1 MLPACADGILQAPVV
16 FSTDAAHAAIRGA
29 NEMRKSLV
37 AAVVAVTLGGLAG
50 FAAAQVKPDTLV
62 KQRQSAMT
70 LIGKYWG
77 PIAGMASGKVSP
89 YNADVV
95 SRNATYLENL
105 AQMPWDGFHEST
117 KDEKNTKALPAIW
130 SDKAKFDDLAQR
142 LQTETAKLG
151 QLARA
156 KDEAGVK
163 QQYAAVGKTCGGCH
177 ESFRQK

>member
-1 MLPACADGILQAPVV
+1 L
-16 FSTDAAHAAIRGA
+16 
-29 NEMRKSLV
+29 
-37 AAVVAVTLGGLAG
+37 AAVAVVMGGLAG
-50 FAAAQVKPDTLV
+50 IAAAQVKPDILV

-95 SRNATYLENL
+95 ARNATYLENL
-105 AQMPWDGFHEST
+105 AQMPWDGFHDST
-117 KDEKNTKALPAIW
+117 KDEKSRALPEIY
-130 SDKAKFDDLAQR
+130 SQKAKFDELSQR
-142 LQTETAKLG
+142 LQSETAKLG

-163 QQYAAVGKTCGGCH
+163 QQYAAVGKVCGACH
-177 ESFRQK
+177 EGFRAK

>member
-1 MLPACADGILQAPVV
+1 MKKTLVL
-16 FSTDAAHAAIRGA
+16 AA
-29 NEMRKSLV
+29 
-37 AAVVAVTLGGLAG
+37 AAVAMGGLAG
-50 FAAAQVKPDTLV
+50 IAAAQVKPDVLV

-105 AQMPWDGFHEST
+105 AQMPWDGFHE
-117 KDEKNTKALPAIW
+117 NTKGEKSRTLPAAW
-130 SDKAKFDDLAQR
+130 EQKAKFDELAQR
-142 LQTETAKLG
+142 LQSETAKLG
-151 QLARA
+151 EIARK

-163 QQYAAVGKTCGGCH
+163 QQYAAVGKVCGACH
-177 ESFRQK
+177 EGFREKQ

>member
-1 MLPACADGILQAPVV
+1 MKKTLLAAGVAIVV
-16 FSTDAAHAAIRGA
+16 GG
-29 NEMRKSLV
+29 
-37 AAVVAVTLGGLAG
+37 LGGTAL
-50 FAAAQVKPDTLV
+50 AQVKPDVLV

-117 KDEKNTKALPAIW
+117 KGEKSRALPAVW
-130 SDKAKFDDLAQR
+130 EQKAKFDELSQR
-142 LQTETAKLG
+142 LQSETVKLG
-151 QLARA
+151 QVARA

-163 QQYAAVGKTCGGCH
+163 QQYAAVGKVCGACH
-177 ESFRQK
+177 ESFREKQ

>member
-1 MLPACADGILQAPVV
+1 MKKTLLATGVAIVV
-16 FSTDAAHAAIRGA
+16 GG
-29 NEMRKSLV
+29 V
-37 AAVVAVTLGGLAG
+37 AGTAL
-50 FAAAQVKPDTLV
+50 AQVKPEVMV

-105 AQMPWDGFHEST
+105 TQMPWDGFHENT
-117 KDEKNTKALPAIW
+117 KGAMNTKALPEVW
-130 SDKAKFDDLAQR
+130 SQKAKFDELAQR

-151 QLARA
+151 QVARA

-163 QQYAAVGKTCGGCH
+163 QQYAAVGKVCGACH
-177 ESFRQK
+177 EGFRQK

>member
-1 MLPACADGILQAPVV
+1 MKKTLLAAGVAIVV
-16 FSTDAAHAAIRGA
+16 
-29 NEMRKSLV
+29 
-37 AAVVAVTLGGLAG
+37 GGLAG
-50 FAAAQVKPDTLV
+50 TALAQVKPDVLV

-117 KDEKNTKALPAIW
+117 KGEKSRALPAIW
-130 SDKAKFDDLAQR
+130 EQKAKFDELAQR
-142 LQTETAKLG
+142 LQTETIKLG
-151 QLARA
+151 QVARA

-163 QQYAAVGKTCGGCH
+163 QQYAAVGKVCGACH
-177 ESFRQK
+177 ESFREKQ

>member
-1 MLPACADGILQAPVV
+1 MKKTLLAAGVAIAVGSVAGIAL
-16 FSTDAAHAAIRGA
+16 
-29 NEMRKSLV
+29 
-37 AAVVAVTLGGLAG
+37 
-50 FAAAQVKPDTLV
+50 AQVKPDVQV

-117 KDEKNTKALPAIW
+117 KGEKSRALPEVW
-130 SDKAKFDDLAQR
+130 SQKAKFDELAQR
-142 LQTETAKLG
+142 LQTETTKLG
-151 QLARA
+151 EIARK

-163 QQYAAVGKTCGGCH
+163 QQFAAVGKVCGACH
-177 ESFRQK
+177 ESFREKQ

>member
-1 MLPACADGILQAPVV
+1 MRKVLGA
-16 FSTDAAHAAIRGA
+16 AAIA
-29 NEMRKSLV
+29 L
-37 AAVVAVTLGGLAG
+37 ALAG
-50 FAAAQVKPDTLV
+50 MAGIAAAQQKPDVLV

-117 KDEKNTKALPAIW
+117 KAEKSRALPATW
-130 SDKAKFDDLAQR
+130 EQKAKFDELAQR
-142 LQTETAKLG
+142 LQSETAKLG
-151 QLARA
+151 QVARA

-163 QQYAAVGKTCGGCH
+163 QQYAAVGKVCGACH
-177 ESFRQK
+177 ESFREKQ

>member
-1 MLPACADGILQAPVV
+1 
-16 FSTDAAHAAIRGA
+16 
-29 NEMRKSLV
+29 MRKTLLAAGV
-37 AAVVAVTLGGLAG
+37 AIVVGGLAG
-50 FAAAQVKPDTLV
+50 AALAQVKPDVLV

-117 KDEKNTKALPAIW
+117 KGEKSRALPAIW
-130 SDKAKFDDLAQR
+130 EQKAKFDELAQR
-142 LQTETAKLG
+142 LQTETIKLG
-151 QLARA
+151 QVARA

-163 QQYAAVGKTCGGCH
+163 QQYAAVGKVCGACH
-177 ESFRQK
+177 ESFREKQ

>member
-1 MLPACADGILQAPVV
+1 
-16 FSTDAAHAAIRGA
+16 
-29 NEMRKSLV
+29 MRKVLG
-37 AAVVAVTLGGLAG
+37 AAAMALALAG
-50 FAAAQVKPDTLV
+50 IAGIAAAQQKPDVLV

-117 KDEKNTKALPAIW
+117 KGEKSRALPAAW
-130 SDKAKFDDLAQR
+130 EQKAKFDELAQR
-142 LQTETAKLG
+142 LQSETAKLG

-163 QQYAAVGKTCGGCH
+163 QQYAAVGKVCGACH
-177 ESFRQK
+177 ESFREKQ

>member
-1 MLPACADGILQAPVV
+1 
-16 FSTDAAHAAIRGA
+16 
-29 NEMRKSLV
+29 MRKVLGA
-37 AAVVAVTLGGLAG
+37 AAVALALSG
-50 FAAAQVKPDTLV
+50 MAGVAAAQQKPDVLV

-117 KDEKNTKALPAIW
+117 KGEKSRVLPATW
-130 SDKAKFDDLAQR
+130 EQKAKFDELAQR
-142 LQTETAKLG
+142 LQSETAKLG
-151 QLARA
+151 QVARA
-156 KDEAGVK
+156 KDEAAVK
-163 QQYAAVGKTCGGCH
+163 QQYAAVGKVCGACH
-177 ESFRQK
+177 ESFREKQ

>member
-1 MLPACADGILQAPVV
+1 MKK
-16 FSTDAAHAAIRGA
+16 R
-29 NEMRKSLV
+29 LV
-37 AAVVAVTLGGLAG
+37 AAAVAVTLGSLAG
-50 FAAAQVKPDTLV
+50 FAAAQQKPDVLV

-89 YNADVV
+89 YNADVI

-105 AQMPWDGFHEST
+105 AQMPWDGFHDST
-117 KDEKNTKALPAIW
+117 KDEKNTKALPEAW
-130 SDKAKFDDLAQR
+130 SQKAKFDELAQR

-151 QLARA
+151 EVARK

-163 QQYAAVGKTCGGCH
+163 QQYAAVGKVCGACH
-177 ESFRQK
+177 EGFRAK

>member
-1 MLPACADGILQAPVV
+1 MK
-16 FSTDAAHAAIRGA
+16 
-29 NEMRKSLV
+29 KSLV
-37 AAVVAVTLGGLAG
+37 AAAVAVTLGSLAG
-50 FAAAQVKPDTLV
+50 FAAAQVKPEIMV

-105 AQMPWDGFHEST
+105 AQMPWDGFHDST
-117 KDEKNTKALPAIW
+117 KDEKNTKALPEIW
-130 SDKAKFDDLAQR
+130 SQKAKFDELAQR

-151 QLARA
+151 EVARK

-163 QQYAAVGKTCGGCH
+163 QQYAAVGKVCGACH
-177 ESFRQK
+177 ESFRAK

>member
-1 MLPACADGILQAPVV
+1 MKK
-16 FSTDAAHAAIRGA
+16 T
-29 NEMRKSLV
+29 LV
-37 AAVVAVTLGGLAG
+37 AAGIAVALGAGAGIVLAQ
-50 FAAAQVKPDTLV
+50 AKPDVLV

-117 KDEKNTKALPAIW
+117 KGEKNTKALPEIW
-130 SDKAKFDDLAQR
+130 SQKAKFDDLAQR
-142 LQTETAKLG
+142 LQAETQKLG
-151 QLARA
+151 EVARA
-156 KDEAGVK
+156 KNEAGVK
-163 QQYAAVGKTCGGCH
+163 QQYAAVGKVCGACH
-177 ESFRQK
+177 EGFRQKQ

>member
-1 MLPACADGILQAPVV
+1 MKK
-16 FSTDAAHAAIRGA
+16 R
-29 NEMRKSLV
+29 LV
-37 AAVVAVTLGGLAG
+37 AAAVAVTLGSLAG
-50 FAAAQVKPDTLV
+50 FAAAQQKPDVLV

-89 YNADVV
+89 YNADVI

-105 AQMPWDGFHEST
+105 AQMPWDGFHDST
-117 KDEKNTKALPAIW
+117 KDEKNTKALPEIW
-130 SDKAKFDDLAQR
+130 SQKAKFDELAQR

-151 QLARA
+151 EVARK

-163 QQYAAVGKTCGGCH
+163 QQYAAVGKVCGACH
-177 ESFRQK
+177 EGFRAK

>member
-1 MLPACADGILQAPVV
+1 
-16 FSTDAAHAAIRGA
+16 
-29 NEMRKSLV
+29 MRK
-37 AAVVAVTLGGLAG
+37 TLGAAAMALALG
-50 FAAAQVKPDTLV
+50 GVLGIAAAQQKPDVLV

-117 KDEKNTKALPAIW
+117 KGEKSRALPAIFEQR
-130 SDKAKFDDLAQR
+130 AKFDELAQR
-142 LQTETAKLG
+142 LQSETAKLG

-163 QQYAAVGKTCGGCH
+163 QQYAAVGKVCGACH
-177 ESFRQK
+177 ESFREKQ

>member
-1 MLPACADGILQAPVV
+1 MKKTLLAAGVAIVV
-16 FSTDAAHAAIRGA
+16 
-29 NEMRKSLV
+29 
-37 AAVVAVTLGGLAG
+37 GGLAG
-50 FAAAQVKPDTLV
+50 SALAQVKPDVLV

-105 AQMPWDGFHEST
+105 AQMPWDGFHESA
-117 KDEKNTKALPAIW
+117 KGEKSRALPAIW
-130 SDKAKFDDLAQR
+130 EQKAKFDELAQR
-142 LQTETAKLG
+142 LQTETIKLG
-151 QLARA
+151 QVARA

-163 QQYAAVGKTCGGCH
+163 QQYAAVGKVCGACH
-177 ESFRQK
+177 ESFREKQ

>member
-1 MLPACADGILQAPVV
+1 MKK
-16 FSTDAAHAAIRGA
+16 T
-29 NEMRKSLV
+29 LV
-37 AAVVAVTLGGLAG
+37 LAAVAVAMGGLAG
-50 FAAAQVKPDTLV
+50 MAAAQVKPDILV

-95 SRNATYLENL
+95 ARNATYLENL
-105 AQMPWDGFHEST
+105 AQMPWDGFHDST
-117 KDEKNTKALPAIW
+117 KDEKSRALPETY
-130 SDKAKFDDLAQR
+130 SQKAKFDELAQR
-142 LQTETAKLG
+142 LQSETAKLG

-163 QQYAAVGKTCGGCH
+163 QQFAAVGKVCGACH
-177 ESFRQK
+177 EGFRAK